1 MGVFHET
8 IVNFIKKN
16 AEFKANADER
26 IVHILAE
33 LAPSSVTR
41 QGKGDSLPWTFYSS
55 AYSKH
60 ASLLELQMPMSYLL
74 TEKPTINIPSTIIGF
89 Q

>member
-1 MGVFHET
+1 MKRSESVLM
-8 IVNFIKKN
+8 KPWMYSMKLLKSSLKN
-16 AEFKANADER
+16 VEFKANADEH

-41 QGKGDSLPWTFYSS
+41 QGKGDSLPWTLYSS

-74 TEKPTINIPSTIIGF
+74 TEKNQP
-89 Q
+89 